1 MLNKPT
7 VAELM
12 TQGNNRYT
20 LVIAT
25 AKRARQIA
33 KEREE
38 KVKRQEPLP
47 EFDESTISPITAA
60 ANEIYNQEIKIYNSE
75 QWNQIVEEKKEAQ
88 RIEDAKAR
96 HLEEIKMQSLASTV
110 ENEKIEEPSEEEK
123 QDSEE
128 N

>member
-12 TQGNNRYT
+12 AQGNNRYT

-33 KEREE
+33 KDRED
-38 KVKRQEPLP
+38 KIKKQEPLP
-47 EFDESTISPITAA
+47 ELNDDNISPITAA
-60 ANEIYNQEIKIYNSE
+60 ANEIYNNEIKIYNEE
-75 QWNQIVEEKKEAQ
+75 QWNKIVEEKEEAQ

-110 ENEKIEEPSEEEK
+110 
-123 QDSEE
+123 
-128 N
+128 

>member
-12 TQGNNRYT
+12 AQGNNRYT

-33 KEREE
+33 KDRED
-38 KVKRQEPLP
+38 KIKRQEPLP
-47 EFDESTISPITAA
+47 ELNDDNMSPITAA
-60 ANEIYNQEIKIYNSE
+60 ANEIFNNDIKIYNEE
-75 QWNQIVEEKKEAQ
+75 QWNQIVEEKEEAK

-96 HLEEIKMQSLASTV
+96 HLEEIKMQSLAST
-110 ENEKIEEPSEEEK
+110 IETEPK
-123 QDSEE
+123 QDEVQPDSEDK
-128 N
+128 

>member
-60 ANEIYNQEIKIYNSE
+60 ANEIYNSE

-110 ENEKIEEPSEEEK
+110 ETEKSEEPSEEVK

>member
-12 TQGNNRYT
+12 AQGNNRYT

-33 KEREE
+33 KDRED
-38 KVKRQEPLP
+38 KIKKQEPLP
-47 EFDESTISPITAA
+47 ELNDDNISPITAA
-60 ANEIYNQEIKIYNSE
+60 ANEIYNNEIKIYNEE
-75 QWNQIVEEKKEAQ
+75 QWNKIVEEKEEAQ

-110 ENEKIEEPSEEEK
+110 EQEAK
-123 QDSEE
+123 QDEVKEDSEE

>member
-12 TQGNNRYT
+12 AQGNNRYT

-33 KEREE
+33 KDRED
-38 KVKRQEPLP
+38 KIKKQEPLP
-47 EFDESTISPITAA
+47 ELNDDNISPITAA
-60 ANEIYNQEIKIYNSE
+60 ANEIYNNEIKIYNEE
-75 QWNQIVEEKKEAQ
+75 QWNKIVEEKEEAQ

-110 ENEKIEEPSEEEK
+110 EQETKQEEVKE
-123 QDSEE
+123 DSEE

>member
-12 TQGNNRYT
+12 AQGNNRYT

-33 KEREE
+33 KDRED
-38 KVKRQEPLP
+38 KIKKQEPLP
-47 EFDESTISPITAA
+47 EFDEDNISPITAA
-60 ANEIYNQEIKIYNSE
+60 ANEIYNNEIKIYNE
-75 QWNQIVEEKKEAQ
+75 NQWNKIVEEKEEAQ

-110 ENEKIEEPSEEEK
+110 ETEQKQAEQEDIKENSEE
-123 QDSEE
+123 
-128 N
+128 

>member
-12 TQGNNRYT
+12 AQGNNRYT

-33 KEREE
+33 KDRED
-38 KVKRQEPLP
+38 KIKKQEPLP
-47 EFDESTISPITAA
+47 ELNDDNISPITAA
-60 ANEIYNQEIKIYNSE
+60 ANEIYNNEIKIYNEE
-75 QWNQIVEEKKEAQ
+75 QWNKIVEEKEEAQ

-110 ENEKIEEPSEEEK
+110 EQEAKQEEVKE
-123 QDSEE
+123 DSEE

>member
-12 TQGNNRYT
+12 AQGNNRYT

-33 KEREE
+33 KDRED
-38 KVKRQEPLP
+38 KIKKQEPLP
-47 EFDESTISPITAA
+47 ELNDDNISPITAA
-60 ANEIYNQEIKIYNSE
+60 ANEIYNNEIKIYNEE
-75 QWNQIVEEKKEAQ
+75 QWNKIVEEKEEAQ

-110 ENEKIEEPSEEEK
+110 EQEAKQEEDKE
-123 QDSEE
+123 DSEE

>member
-12 TQGNNRYT
+12 AQGNNRYT

-33 KEREE
+33 KDRED
-38 KVKRQEPLP
+38 KIKKQEPLP
-47 EFDESTISPITAA
+47 EFDEDNISPIT
-60 ANEIYNQEIKIYNSE
+60 
-75 QWNQIVEEKKEAQ
+75 
-88 RIEDAKAR
+88 AKAR

-110 ENEKIEEPSEEEK
+110 EQETKQEEVKE
-123 QDSEE
+123 DSEE